1 MNDKPRLYDPGR
13 EASAGADPTAPLRQ
27 RLSELSGPALEA
39 GDPMLRKAATLL
51 QKAPQPRPLSAAA
64 LDRIGGQLATA
75 KPAGFLSKLGT
86 PSVGVVAVVATA
98 VTWTALVLSQRTP
111 PAPQEEV
118 APKAVQEPLTPPQAA
133 PVPVAKVVVEP
144 LPISPAPVPVESPP
158 KPQVTVVPHR
168 SMAVASRNMTG
179 KPPAVA
185 VLVKPESGP
194 AAVSA
199 ESQLAAESRLLGV
212 ALHQLRQEHDAVA
225 SLRSLDSYST
235 QFPQGALTEEAQA
248 ARVDAL
254 LSLSRRTEALK
265 LLDTTQF
272 VRLGRA
278 GELAVTRGELRAAAG
293 RYRDAQADFAAV
305 LRGAPATQV
314 AERALYGQAMCRA
327 YQHDTTG
334 ARADLQD
341 YLSRFP
347 AGRFVPSVKKALASL
362 PGSAS
367 SK

>member
-13 EASAGADPTAPLRQ
+13 DASAGADPSAPLRQ

-75 KPAGFLSKLGT
+75 KTAGFLSKLGT

-98 VTWTALVLSQRTP
+98 VTWTALVLRQRTP
-111 PAPQEEV
+111 PAPLEEV
-118 APKAVQEPLTPPQAA
+118 APKAVQAPLTPPQAA
-133 PVPVAKVVVEP
+133 PVPEAKVVVP
-144 LPISPAPVPVESPP
+144 PPISPVPAPVESPS
-158 KPQVTVVPHR
+158 KPQVTGVPHR
-168 SMAVASRNMTG
+168 STTVASRNTTG

-225 SLRSLDSYST
+225 SLRSLDSYTT

-341 YLSRFP
+341 YLTRFP